1 MIWFNYKYLSFIEVI
16 DNIKT
21 FNNYSFIELIVLVLS
36 STIMILLIFYILPF
50 FKLYL
55 EEKKK
60 IKEKNRKRDF
70 LKKIALQKDIEDK
83 IAKQINIW

>member
-1 MIWFNYKYLSFIEVI
+1 
-16 DNIKT
+16 
-21 FNNYSFIELIVLVLS
+21 
-36 STIMILLIFYILPF
+36 MILLIFYILPF

-83 IAKQINIW
+83 IAKQINI

>member
-36 STIMILLIFYILPF
+36 ITIMILLIFYILPF

-55 EEKKK
+55 DEKKK

>member
-36 STIMILLIFYILPF
+36 ITIMILLIFYILPF

-60 IKEKNRKRDF
+60 IEKETF
-70 LKKIALQKDIEDK
+70 
-83 IAKQINIW
+83 

>member
-36 STIMILLIFYILPF
+36 ITIMILLIFYILPF

>member
-36 STIMILLIFYILPF
+36 ITIMILLIFYILPF

-83 IAKQINIW
+83 IAKEINIW